1 MRKKICDYCGKEIT
15 KKEIMTAVVKI
26 KEWKIY
32 HWQCYL
38 RKIKEEEKEIE
49 MLTKTIEK
57 LEGGEK

>member
-1 MRKKICDYCGKEIT
+1 MKKKICNYCGKEIV
-15 KKEIMTAVVKI
+15 KKEIITAVFKI

-38 RKIKEEEKEIE
+38 RKIEEEEKEIE